1 MIDLPQTFFVLAQ
14 QTSPQDLGLEH
25 FAPWQFHLTTGLTLF
40 GLIMLFAINW
50 FTKTGVIA
58 RATCKESIRQPMFY
72 SLLLVSILIMMLNTW
87 IPFFS
92 MGDDTKMFLDCGLAT
107 VLICSILLAI
117 WTSSMS
123 IADEIEGKTAM
134 TLLSKPITRRQFIVG
149 KYLGLLQGVVIFMI
163 PVLLAFCFLAYY
175 KVGYDLKESS
185 KPVLDFYV
193 WVDATLGSSEIQYL
207 WFEPTRFA
215 VVQQI
220 LPGLLLI
227 FLEVAVLASISVVI
241 STRLPMV
248 VNFSVMFAVF
258 VIGHLTPVLVQSS
271 VQNEELEFVSF
282 VARLFATV
290 LPQLDAFNMSAYIV
304 TGSTVPPV
312 YLGYTALYGIAY
324 CIAAILLA
332 FILFED
338 RDLA

>member
-1 MIDLPQTFFVLAQ
+1 MNFLTQTLLLAQ
-14 QTSPQDLGLEH
+14 DVALEEMS
-25 FAPWQFHLTTGLTLF
+25 FQEVATGPYWLAAGLTLL
-40 GLIMLFAINW
+40 GLIALFGINW

-58 RATCKESIRQPMFY
+58 RATSKESVRQPMFFA
-72 SLLLVSILIMMLNTW
+72 LLVVAILTMAVNTW

-92 MGDDTKMFLDCGLAT
+92 LGDDTKMFMDCGLAT

-117 WTSSMS
+117 WTASMS

-134 TLLSKPITRRQFIVG
+134 TLLSKPINRRQFIVG
-149 KYLGLLQGVVIFMI
+149 KYLGILQGVVLFML
-163 PVLLAFCFLAYY
+163 PVILVFAVLAYY
-175 KVGYDLKESS
+175 KVGYDAKESGKQAMEFFS
-185 KPVLDFYV
+185 
-193 WVDATLGSSEIQYL
+193 WVDFNIGSSTMQLL
-207 WFEPTRFA
+207 WLNPERLG
-215 VVQQI
+215 VILQI

-227 FLEVAVLASISVVI
+227 FLEVAVLAAISVVI

-248 VNFSVMFAVF
+248 VNFTIMFSIF

-271 VQNEELEFVSF
+271 VERKELEFVSF

-290 LPQLDAFNMSAYIV
+290 LPSLDAFNMSATIA
-304 TGSTVPPV
+304 TGSLGPAS
-312 YLGYTALYGIAY
+312 YLGVAALYGIAY
-324 CIAAILLA
+324 CAAAILLA

>member
-1 MIDLPQTFFVLAQ
+1 MHLPQAIFVLAQ
-14 QTSPQDLGLEH
+14 KPSLEGLGIDQ
-25 FAPWQFHLTTGLTLF
+25 FAAWQFHLTTGLTLF
-40 GLIMLFAINW
+40 ALITLFALNW

-58 RATCKESIRQPMFY
+58 RATCKESIRQPMFF
-72 SLLLVSILIMMLNTW
+72 SLLVVSILVLMLNTW

-149 KYLGLLQGVVIFMI
+149 KYLGLLQGVVLFMI
-163 PVLLAFCFLAYY
+163 PVIFAFCFLAYY

-185 KPVLDFYV
+185 KPVLDYYT
-193 WVDATLGSSEIQYL
+193 WVNFTMGGSDLQYL
-207 WFEPTRFA
+207 WFDPTRFA

-227 FLEVAVLASISVVI
+227 FLEVAVLASISVVV

-304 TGSTVPPV
+304 TGSTVPPL
-312 YLGYTALYGIAY
+312 YLAYTAIYGIAY
-324 CIAAILLA
+324 CVAAILLA

>member
-1 MIDLPQTFFVLAQ
+1 MDFPQSIYLLAQ
-14 QTSPQDLGLEH
+14 QPLPGGASFQQ
-25 FAPWQFHLTTGLTLF
+25 FAPWQFYLSAGLTLF
-40 GLIMLFAINW
+40 ALIMLFAINR
-50 FTKTGVIA
+50 FTKTGVLA
-58 RATCKESIRQPMFY
+58 RATCKESIRQPMFF
-72 SLLLVSILIMMLNTW
+72 SLMGVSILIMMVNTW

-92 MGDDTKMFLDCGLAT
+92 MGEDTKMFLDCGLAT
-107 VLICSILLAI
+107 ILICSIFLAI

-163 PVLLAFCFLAYY
+163 PLILVFCFLTYY
-175 KVGYDLKESS
+175 KVGYDMKEAG
-185 KPVLDFYV
+185 KPALDLFV
-193 WVDATLGSSEIQYL
+193 WLDMSGGKTEYL
-207 WFEPTRFA
+207 WFEPTRLA
-215 VVQQI
+215 TVLQI

-227 FLEVAVLASISVVI
+227 FLEVAVLASISVVV

-248 VNFSVMFAVF
+248 VNFSIMFAVF

-271 VQNEELEFVSF
+271 VQHEELEFVSF

-304 TGSTVPPV
+304 TGSIVPPV
-312 YLGYTALYGIAY
+312 YLGLTALYGIAY